1 MSSDYP
7 QQSDTVSLKE
17 TETVSPDRIC
27 YQVNLQQWF
36 GGGEVYTGFFSKA
49 LSALGWQSIIFV
61 HKKAD
66 FWEKM
71 ALPSTRFVPVEG
83 FEEIARHLPSFRS
96 LLVFHTM
103 AHTHQVLDLQKH
115 LLTCFA
121 HMPLYGRNPQI
132 YDPYRVIF
140 TVSQHVK
147 SSIEIAGIHKC
158 YSEPLYGV
166 ADLERFPTKET
177 DEISATS
184 AYCWDPRKFR
194 DVVFG
199 HFYPVYNQFLPR
211 RIFEKKKGITLGIVS
226 VIGPI
231 KQFPLL
237 FQYLCPVIKEFPQ
250 INIEIFGNGGY
261 ASVRDL
267 KQSLAPLKQQVRF
280 WGTQTNL
287 KLVYSQIDYLL
298 TGLPE
303 KEALGLNVIEAQ
315 QCGVPVIAVN
325 APPFTETVTEGKT
338 GFFYTDPRE
347 DNGQDFTRLLS
358 EIMGA
363 RERLNPLLF
372 PAVLERFSFDSFV
385 KRVEKALAYCSASM

>member
-1 MSSDYP
+1 MQINADISLPPSS
-7 QQSDTVSLKE
+7 K
-17 TETVSPDRIC
+17 IC

-36 GGGEVYTGFFSKA
+36 GGGEVYTSFFSKA
-49 LSALGWQSIIFV
+49 LSALGWENVIFV
-61 HKKAD
+61 HKNAD

-71 ALPSTRFVPVEG
+71 ALPSTRFIKVAG
-83 FEEIARHLPSFRS
+83 FEEIQNYLPPSRS
-96 LLVFHTM
+96 LLVFHSM
-103 AHTHQVLDLQKH
+103 ARPHQIMGLQNH

-121 HMPLYGRNPQI
+121 HMPLYGRDPRR
-132 YDPYRVIF
+132 YDPFQIIF
-140 TVSQHVK
+140 TVSQYVK
-147 SSIEIAGIHKC
+147 SSIEVAGIHKC
-158 YSEPLYGV
+158 YDEPLYGI
-166 ADLERFPTKET
+166 ADVERFPVKET
-177 DEISATS
+177 NQISATS
-184 AYCWDPRKFR
+184 PYCWDSHKFR

-199 HFYPVYNQFLPR
+199 HLYPVCRKFSPHR
-211 RIFEKKKGITLGIVS
+211 PFEKKNGITLGIVS

-237 FQYLCPVIKEFPQ
+237 FQYLHPVIKEFPQ

-267 KQSLAPLKQQVRF
+267 KHSLASIKQQVRF

-287 KLVYSQIDYLL
+287 KLVYSKIDYLL

-315 QCGVPVIAVN
+315 RCGTPVIAVK

-338 GFFYTDPRE
+338 GFLYTDPRK
-347 DNGQDFTRLLS
+347 DNGQDFARLLS
-358 EIMGA
+358 EIVA
-363 RERLNPLLF
+363 SHEHLNPLLF
-372 PAVLERFSFDSFV
+372 PECLEKFSFNSFV